1 VDDLTNIMHGDL
13 INGYSSVLVAAAC
26 EHIIDPG
33 VDGLKPGL

>member
-13 INGYSSVLVAAAC
+13 INGYSSVLVAAC